1 MRLGT
6 GATTPRA
13 LPGRT
18 PDIAAASSQDGIQA
32 RPFGDSSRFGR
43 ASMNARRSILI
54 DTDIAFGSPKADAD
68 DVLALILA
76 MSIPGLEIAAIT
88 PVGGNVS
95 PERASRNLHGFLSRI
110 GMSSIPH
117 AWSSA
122 MPLDPR
128 SKIKFEVWDSAAEEK
143 VVRPEDA
150 PKIDSVDL
158 ILKTLAEAPAPL
170 TIVAIGPLTNLGMA
184 LTKEPAIVSKIEEIV
199 MMGGSREVRGLHGL
213 AEFNIWVDPM
223 AAAIIFGSG
232 LPVRVFGL
240 DVTKKRKVLPQ
251 DLAPWAASDS
261 PLVRDVH
268 ESVLGFMRFKAE
280 LYGQDYC
287 AGYFHDAFPIAYFYD
302 PGLFSFKSCRIDI
315 GLDGD
320 ETYGV
325 TSIDFGPADG
335 PHRFAI
341 DVDDAAL
348 TKYVIQTIASPPSFP
363 FRQIIPWQ

>member
-1 MRLGT
+1 
-6 GATTPRA
+6 
-13 LPGRT
+13 
-18 PDIAAASSQDGIQA
+18 
-32 RPFGDSSRFGR
+32 
-43 ASMNARRSILI
+43 MNARRSILI

-76 MSIPGLEIAAIT
+76 LSIPGLEIAAIT

-95 PERASRNLHGFLSRI
+95 PEKASRNLHGFLSRI
-110 GMSSIPH
+110 GRSFIPH
-117 AWSSA
+117 AWSAA

-128 SKIKFEVWDSAAEEK
+128 SRIRSEVWDRAWASEEK
-143 VVRPEDA
+143 PAKPADA

-158 ILKTLAEAPAPL
+158 ILKTLAEAPDPL
-170 TIVAIGPLTNLGMA
+170 TMVAIGPLTNLGRA
-184 LTKEPAIVSKIEEIV
+184 LAREPAIAAKIEEIV

-213 AEFNIWVDPM
+213 AEFNIWADP
-223 AAAIIFGSG
+223 AAAAVIFGSG

-251 DLAPWAASDS
+251 DLGPWAASDS

-287 AGYFHDAFPIAYFYD
+287 AGYFHDAFPIAYFHK
-302 PGLFSFKSCRIDI
+302 PGLFCFKPCRIAV
-315 GLDGD
+315 GLEDD

-325 TSIDFGPADG
+325 TSIDFDPAGGPEEAAAGG
-335 PHRFAI
+335 PRRFAV

-348 TKYVIQTIASPPSFP
+348 TEWVIQTIANKPACLADH
-363 FRQIIPWQ
+363 